1 MKLCQETTRQTSPSR
16 RTLRRRAFVAA
27 CAAAVLVLLASACGG
42 GEEQVSAP
50 PAPPTEPA
58 PPTAPAPPADPTAP
72 AGEPAPP
79 ADPNPPSDGTAPEST
94 SSTSAP
100 SAAGEEPT
108 TTSEGETASEP
119 DPPSEPP
126 TPPPPPEPAPPPPPA
141 QPPQPTI
148 GFDGSTIKLGY
159 LTDSSGSLALLG
171 VPLLAGAQAYWG
183 WVNSNG
189 GVAGKYKVELVPGDT
204 KDNVQTTVTEYQ
216 RIKGDVVMFAEVL
229 STPPTQALLEFLKED
244 GVVAVPGSLAGAWA
258 REELLLPTGAAYE
271 YEVIN
276 LADWYVNESGMAS
289 PSDVYCVVYVN
300 DKYGK
305 DALRGLEFAIPRL
318 GVELAERVT
327 INRGDRAFTAQV
339 TTLSDAGCTVVFGIT
354 VPVEQSAILSE
365 AEGQGF
371 EPVWLGLL
379 PTYLNLLAG
388 GRPDLYEKYYVAV
401 DSPNLNDTS
410 VPGMVKFLE
419 RFEQFGDGA
428 VNTFNLSG
436 YVQSIAVHALLEL
449 AVAMG
454 DLSRAGIRAAMA
466 ELGEVDVDGLIS
478 ENYVYGRPEDRRPT
492 SAIRIF
498 QFDRT
503 QPPNFLRELT
513 IWDSPLTDDF
523 DL

>member
-1 MKLCQETTRQTSPSR
+1 MKPCQETTRQTSPR
-16 RTLRRRAFVAA
+16 RRPLRRRAFVAA

-42 GEEQVSAP
+42 GDEQSS
-50 PAPPTEPA
+50 A
-58 PPTAPAPPADPTAP
+58 PPTAPAPPAEPTSP
-72 AGEPAPP
+72 GEPSPP
-79 ADPNPPSDGTAPEST
+79 PEGTAPEST
-94 SSTSAP
+94 STSAP
-100 SAAGEEPT
+100 SATGEEPPT
-108 TTSEGETASEP
+108 TTSGEGGASEP

-126 TPPPPPEPAPPPPPA
+126 QPPEPPEPPSEPEPPPPPPPA

-189 GVAGKYKVELVPGDT
+189 GVAGKYEVELVAGDT
-204 KDNVQTTVTEYQ
+204 KDDVQTTVTEYQ

-271 YEVIN
+271 YEAIN
-276 LADWYVNESGMAS
+276 LADWYLNGSGIAS
-289 PSDVYCVVYVN
+289 PDDVYCVVYVN
-300 DKYGK
+300 DKYGR
-305 DALRGLEFAIPRL
+305 DALRGLEFAIDGL
-318 GVELAERVT
+318 GLELAELVT
-327 INRGDRAFTAQV
+327 IQRGDRAFTAQV
-339 TTLSDAGCTVVFGIT
+339 TALSDAGCTVVFGIT
-354 VPVEQSAILSE
+354 VPVEQNAILAE
-365 AEGQGF
+365 ADGQGF

-388 GRPDLYEKYYVAV
+388 GRPTLYEKYYVAV

-410 VPGMVKFLE
+410 VPGMADFLE

-449 AVAMG
+449 AVEMG
-454 DLSRAGIRAAMA
+454 DLSREGIRAAMA
-466 ELGEVDVDGLIS
+466 ELGEVDVNGLMS
-478 ENYVYGRPEDRRPT
+478 ENYVYGRPEDRRPA
-492 SAIRIF
+492 SAVRIF
-498 QFDRT
+498 QFDHS
-503 QPPNFLRELT
+503 QPPNYLREIT